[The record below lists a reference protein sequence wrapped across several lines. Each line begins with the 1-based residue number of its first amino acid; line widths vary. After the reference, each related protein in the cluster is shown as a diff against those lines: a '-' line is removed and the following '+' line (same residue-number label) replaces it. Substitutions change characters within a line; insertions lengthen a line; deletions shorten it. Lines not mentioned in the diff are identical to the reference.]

1 MDLFFCSEHY
11 EPRVG
16 GVTTYI
22 NQTCTALVKLGHNV
36 TLCVPGEFELGCF
49 KWIYKEEGFSVIQ
62 LGTGINSLKGKI
74 PSKVRIRFARDL
86 ETYLKLDDRYKS
98 YDVVHCFFGFYFM
111 RHFNASFLRD
121 AKIPI
126 GITIHNVPP
135 EECGLSW
142 KDDHLWRY
150 LRDLLRKELVRFI
163 NYQRIRSNRFD
174 IYVVP
179 SQIVKRKLAQLVSN
193 DRIYVIG
200 HGLSSQ
206 KKLFVDKSSDK
217 IKILTV
223 GGIVPHKNQHLIPR
237 ISYKLKK
244 IAKGSFMWDIV
255 GPVRNKNFHKYITDE
270 IKRWGV
276 EDVVRI
282 RENVPFDSLQEY
294 YLNADLYVQ
303 PSSEEGFC
311 LTALDAARFGIPII
325 GTNAGAIPEIIRDSQ
340 GTLVNLSTNSI
351 SLALSDWMVA
361 IDDRDKQESRD
372 IIEYINDK
380 YSWKTSAQALVNSYA
395 TWK

>member
-1 MDLFFCSEHY
+1 M
-11 EPRVG
+11 
-16 GVTTYI
+16 
-22 NQTCTALVKLGHNV
+22 
-36 TLCVPGEFELGCF
+36 
-49 KWIYKEEGFSVIQ
+49 
-62 LGTGINSLKGKI
+62 NSLKGKI

-111 RHFNASFLRD
+111 RHFNACFLRD
-121 AKIPI
+121 AKIAI

-163 NYQRIRSNRFD
+163 NYRRIRSNRFD

-179 SQIVKRKLAQLVSN
+179 SQIVKKKLAQLVSI

-206 KKLFVDKSSDK
+206 KKLSVDKSSDI

-223 GGIVPHKNQHLIPR
+223 GGFVPHKNQHLIPR
-237 ISYKLKK
+237 ISYELKK
-244 IAKGSFMWDIV
+244 IAKGSFKWDIV
-255 GPVRNKNFHKYITDE
+255 GPVRNKNFHKYIKNE
-270 IKRWGV
+270 INRLGV
-276 EDVVRI
+276 EDVVRV
-282 RENVPFDSLQEY
+282 REDVSSDELQEFY
-294 YLNADLYVQ
+294 RNADLYVQ

-311 LTALDAARFGIPII
+311 LTALDAARHGIPII

-340 GTLVNLSTNSI
+340 GTLVSLSTDSI
-351 SLALSDWMVA
+351 SLALRDWMVA
-361 IDDRDKQESRD
+361 IDDRDKQQSRD
-372 IIEYINDK
+372 IIEFINDK
-380 YSWKTSAQALVNSYA
+380 YSWKTSAQALVSSYA